1 MGRTTAASISKDQ
14 MAHFDPAVEKIT
26 VKDGFIN
33 MKVAYNTS
41 VVTISEQELH
51 WMTKLLQETNSGI

>member
-1 MGRTTAASISKDQ
+1 MPKSISKDQ
-14 MAHFDPAVEKIT
+14 LSHFDPAVEKIT

-51 WMTKLLQETNSGI
+51 WMTKLLQETNSGL